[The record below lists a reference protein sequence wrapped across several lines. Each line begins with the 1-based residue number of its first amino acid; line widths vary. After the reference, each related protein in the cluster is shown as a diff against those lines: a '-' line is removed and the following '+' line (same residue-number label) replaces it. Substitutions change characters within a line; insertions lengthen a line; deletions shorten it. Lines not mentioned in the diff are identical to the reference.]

1 MPFLLLVAWKG
12 CAQLPRPGPK
22 GVSSLTG
29 QTLTSELPETLQ
41 SFYAGAPRLQ
51 AFPWAVTILRQ
62 VCLCIPGARLPAAVL
77 QTQRSKGTGNERQE
91 PGWQDSAFK

>member
-41 SFYAGAPRLQ
+41 SFYVGAPRLQ